1 MTETKGVDKFDP
13 RAFVRTL
20 TSRPGVYSMMNA
32 SAEVIYVGKARN
44 LKRRV
49 ASYFGRRHDSPK
61 TRRLVDDTRAMEV
74 TVTHTEAEALLLEN
88 NLIKRHRPRYNV
100 LLRDDKSYPYIYL
113 SSDAFPRL
121 AFHRGARSRS
131 GRYFGPYPNA
141 GAVRETLNLLQKLFQ
156 VRQCE
161 DSFFR
166 NRTRPCLQHQIERC
180 CAPCVG
186 LANPDTYTEEVRN
199 AELFLEGRSNVLVE
213 SLAKR
218 MEQCAES
225 LEFERAAYYRD
236 QIAKLRRV
244 QERQYVSGTGGD
256 LDVVGCA
263 VQGDLSCVQVLYFRG
278 GRSLGSKAFFPRL
291 PSAVAS
297 PEEILGAF
305 IPQYYLGRDT
315 PPEILVSHAPEGS
328 DVLVQALSDSAG
340 HRVAISH
347 RLRGERARWQSMAM
361 TNAEQGLAAHLS
373 SRAGLRNRFEA
384 LQDALD
390 LDELPERLECFDIS
404 HTMGEATVA
413 SCVVFNLE
421 GPAKSDYR
429 RFNIEG
435 IVPGDDYAAMRQAL
449 SRRYTRLKRGE
460 GRIPDVLLIDGG
472 PGQLAEAA
480 RVLEELQVDGPAI
493 VGVAKGPDRRP
504 GMEVL
509 HLLGADGASILG
521 ADSPALHLIQQVRDE
536 AHRFAI
542 TGHRQRRA
550 KRRRTSALEEIPGVG
565 PKRRQTLLRQFGGL
579 RQLARAGVEDIA
591 AVEGFNRSLAQ
602 RIYDALRDNA

>member
-1 MTETKGVDKFDP
+1 MSDTKAADPFDP
-13 RAFVRTL
+13 RAFVRNL
-20 TSRPGVYSMMNA
+20 TSRPGVYRMFSA
-32 SAEVIYVGKARN
+32 SGEVIYVGKARN

-49 ASYFGRRHDSPK
+49 SSYFGRHHDSPK
-61 TRRLVDDTRAMEV
+61 TRRMVDETRAMEV

-113 SSDAFPRL
+113 SSDPFPRL
-121 AFHRGARSRS
+121 AFHRGARRGS
-131 GRYFGPYPNA
+131 GRYFGPFPSA

-161 DSFFR
+161 DSFFQ
-166 NRTRPCLQHQIERC
+166 NRTRPCLQYQMDRC
-180 CAPCVG
+180 SAPCVG
-186 LANPDTYTEEVRN
+186 FADARAYADEVRN
-199 AELFLEGRSNVLVE
+199 AELFLEGRSSQIVE
-213 SLAKR
+213 LLAKR
-218 MEQCAES
+218 MEHSAER
-225 LEFERAAYYRD
+225 LAYERAAYHRD

-244 QERQYVSGTGGD
+244 QERQYVSSVGGD
-256 LDVVGCA
+256 LDVVACA
-263 VQGDLSCVQVLYFRG
+263 VQGDVSCVQVLFFRG

-291 PSAVAS
+291 PNAIAAA
-297 PEEILGAF
+297 EEILEVF
-305 IPQYYLGRDT
+305 IPQYYLGRDI
-315 PPEILVSHAPEGS
+315 PPEILVSHGPRGS
-328 DVLVQALSDSAG
+328 DVITEALSDSAG
-340 HRVAISH
+340 RRVVINH
-347 RLRGERARWQSMAM
+347 RLRGERARWQAMAV

-373 SRAGLRNRFEA
+373 SRAGLRRRFEA
-384 LQDALD
+384 LQDALS

-413 SCVVFNLE
+413 SCVVFGLE

-435 IVPGDDYAAMRQAL
+435 VTPGDDYGAMRQAL
-449 SRRYTRLKRGE
+449 LRRYTRLKRGE
-460 GRIPDVLLIDGG
+460 GPIPDVLLVDGG
-472 PGQLAEAA
+472 PGQLAEAG

-509 HLLGADGASILG
+509 HLLGTEVPSILA

-542 TGHRQRRA
+542 GGHRQRRA
-550 KRRRTSALEEIPGVG
+550 KRRRTSTLEQIPGVG

-579 RQLARAGVEDIA
+579 RQLSRAGVEDIA
-591 AVEGFNRSLAQ
+591 AVEGINRPLAQ
-602 RIYDALRDNA
+602 RIYDALRDDV